1 LISPGN
7 KGTRIVCGCT
17 KSVNHNT
24 EWVKRRET
32 GDGRRETHFAD
43 PTKKPHHYW
52 QGLLSLSAFRLQRL
66 ASGVWQKSSLLRASC
81 PRPIGPASGCHN
93 SLRANYSMILAT
105 TPAPTVRPPSRIAK
119 RRPSSI
125 AIG

>member
-1 LISPGN
+1 MQA
-7 KGTRIVCGCT
+7 CG
-17 KSVNHNT
+17 VFY
-24 EWVKRRET
+24 WLVKRET
-32 GDGRRETHFAD
+32 GDAGSWKLEAGSWKLEAGSWKLEAFYSSHKKSPTITGRAFCR
-43 PTKKPHHYW
+43 
-52 QGLLSLSAFRLQRL
+52 FRLF
-66 ASGVWQKSSLLRASC
+66 ACSAWQKSSLLRASC

-93 SLRANYSMILAT
+93 SLRANYSIILAT